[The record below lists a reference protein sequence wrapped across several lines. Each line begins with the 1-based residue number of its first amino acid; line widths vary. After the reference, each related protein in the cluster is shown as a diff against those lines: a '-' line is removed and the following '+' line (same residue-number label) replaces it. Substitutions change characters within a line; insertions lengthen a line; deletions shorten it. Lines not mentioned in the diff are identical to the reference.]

1 MNPPLMLTI
10 GAVGLV
16 GSLVLL
22 YFGIQML
29 REERAAKDRQEA
41 AAPPDPA
48 AADNPAAPAPAKAA
62 PAKPAAGRPKGSA
75 HEVLRVLRDNLTGRL
90 IIEIAGR
97 RYANLEELTDPA
109 LNEGLLTTLN
119 DLRVFTGAAATPS
132 AEALPTARALP
143 PTPATN
149 LPAPTP
155 VTPPAALPP
164 AAPKPLPPPTMN
176 PFKQMQV
183 LRELAKNPPPEP
195 KTIAEQIDEVLQE
208 QVRGTPLAE
217 RGLRIRPGPR
227 GEALF
232 DLDGE
237 SYPAV
242 DDVPD
247 MEVRE
252 ALKAAIAA
260 WEQTR

>member
-1 MNPPLMLTI
+1 MNPPLMLTV
-10 GAVGLV
+10 GALGLV
-16 GSLVLL
+16 GCLILL
-22 YFGIQML
+22 YVGIQML

-41 AAPPDPA
+41 AAPVEGTGPADGPAETTPD
-48 AADNPAAPAPAKAA
+48 AAPTPAKPA
-62 PAKPAAGRPKGSA
+62 PAKPAFGRPKGSA

-97 RYANLEELTDPA
+97 RYANLDELTDPA
-109 LNEGLLTTLN
+109 LNEGLLTTLA
-119 DLRVFTGAAATPS
+119 DLRAFTNGAAAAPE
-132 AEALPTARALP
+132 AEAPPAARALP
-143 PTPATN
+143 TPTPAV
-149 LPAPTP
+149 PA
-155 VTPPAALPP
+155 VPP

-195 KTIAEQIDEVLQE
+195 KTIAEQIDEVLQG
-208 QVRGTPLAE
+208 RLAGTPLAE
-217 RGLRIRPGPR
+217 RGLHIRPGPR

-247 MEVRE
+247 LAVRE
-252 ALKAAIAA
+252 ALKGAIAA
-260 WEQTR
+260 WEQAR